1 MEADNK
7 ILKMLITY
15 LPIDIYDVLA
25 HSLSR
30 LPQKLP
36 LLYKLVE
43 KIFLIRLEAEE
54 KDIKIAQL
62 RIFFEDRAFI

>member
-1 MEADNK
+1 
-7 ILKMLITY
+7 MLISY
-15 LPIDIYDVLA
+15 LPIDIYDILT
-25 HSLSR
+25 HCLS
-30 LPQKLP
+30 KLSEKMP

-62 RIFFEDRAFI
+62 RIFF